1 MDQPEIV
8 RIWTHK
14 TGRLIM
20 ERSDG
25 VAIIGE
31 LDVGAIADPA
41 HAEMRAWVDLIES
54 ELLRSQDWRP
64 IEIN

>member
-14 TGRLIM
+14 TGRQIM
-20 ERSDG
+20 EMSDG

-31 LDVGAIADPA
+31 LDVGAIADPTR
-41 HAEMRAWVDLIES
+41 AEMRTWLNAIEA

>member
-14 TGRLIM
+14 TGRQIM
-20 ERSDG
+20 EMSDG

-41 HAEMRAWVDLIES
+41 HAEMRTWVALIEA
-54 ELLRSQDWRP
+54 ELMP
-64 IEIN
+64 